1 MKTVKTLLDM
11 GEEKNVMNTISRIEE
26 QVIGKKKLYRNK
38 GGLINMYV
46 IFNIIKEKMILKSG
60 DKK

>member
-1 MKTVKTLLDM
+1 MK
-11 GEEKNVMNTISRIEE
+11 NISRIEE

-46 IFNIIKEKMILKSG
+46 IFNIIKGKMILNKWNQ
-60 DKK
+60 

>member
-1 MKTVKTLLDM
+1 M

-46 IFNIIKEKMILKSG
+46 IFNIIKGKIVLK
-60 DKK
+60 K

>member
-38 GGLINMYV
+38 GRIPDQISKGSEKG
-46 IFNIIKEKMILKSG
+46 KEAIL
-60 DKK
+60 DQ